1 MSSERI
7 LTVETLSSVYSK
19 KKIKNRRSLDI
30 QYSIPTNGVNEHTGF
45 CMYISGFRGHANTNI
60 AKKWEENFQI
70 DII

>member
-45 CMYISGFRGHANTNI
+45 CMYISGFR
-60 AKKWEENFQI
+60 
-70 DII
+70 

>member
-19 KKIKNRRSLDI
+19 KKIKNRRSLYI

-45 CMYISGFRGHANTNI
+45 FMYISGFRGHANINI
-60 AKKWEENFQI
+60 AKKMRRV
-70 DII
+70 